1 MKVKITSRAGEH
13 RFDAETGERILYAG
27 LHGGLN
33 LPYECATGTC
43 GTCKARLISGEIEDL
58 WPDAPGKKNLK
69 PDQGHFL
76 MCQCAAK
83 GDVVA
88 EVAQF
93 VTSLRPLAGAPQWCE
108 GTIRNTRLLTPD
120 VISLQIELDHPISF
134 EAGQFMAVEVS
145 DITGLRG
152 YSMVNFSSDSSVLD
166 FVIKKFPGG
175 ALSNWLFLG
184 SRDEVRAQLF
194 GPLGAATFH
203 PEIAKNLLCIAGG
216 TGIAGIMSILDRAC
230 QTGYFER
237 FEGDVFFGVRT
248 PADAFYLEE
257 LASFQASFPNSL
269 RITVA
274 FSDQPATD
282 ELRSR
287 YPSIRFAEGFVH
299 EVAGKDMAGRFGNVM
314 AYLAGPPPAVD
325 ASIRLLIMAGVGAD
339 SIKYD
344 KFS

>member
-13 RFDAETGERILYAG
+13 RFDAEAGERILYAG
-27 LHGGLN
+27 LRGGLN

-58 WPDAPGKKNLK
+58 WPDASGKKNLK
-69 PDQGHFL
+69 PDLGQFL

-88 EVAQF
+88 EVSQF

-108 GTIRNTRLLTPD
+108 GTIQHTHLLTPD
-120 VISLQIELDHPISF
+120 VMSLQMELDVPISF
-134 EAGQFMAVEVS
+134 EAGQFMAVEVP
-145 DITGLRG
+145 DIAGLRG
-152 YSMVNFSSDSSVLD
+152 YSMVNFSSDTPVLD
-166 FVIKKFPGG
+166 LVIKKLPGG
-175 ALSNWLFLG
+175 TLSSWLFSG
-184 SRDEVRAQLF
+184 RRDGVRARLF
-194 GPLGAATFH
+194 GPLGVATFH
-203 PEIAKNLLCIAGG
+203 PDIAKNLLCIAGG

-230 QTGYFER
+230 QTRYFER

-257 LASFQASFPNSL
+257 LAGFQESFPKSL
-269 RITVA
+269 RVTVA

-282 ELRSR
+282 EIRAR
-287 YPSIRFAEGFVH
+287 YPAIRFAEGFVH
-299 EVAGKDMAGRFGNVM
+299 EVAGRDMAGRFDNVM

-325 ASIRLLIMAGVGAD
+325 SSIRLLIMAGVGAG